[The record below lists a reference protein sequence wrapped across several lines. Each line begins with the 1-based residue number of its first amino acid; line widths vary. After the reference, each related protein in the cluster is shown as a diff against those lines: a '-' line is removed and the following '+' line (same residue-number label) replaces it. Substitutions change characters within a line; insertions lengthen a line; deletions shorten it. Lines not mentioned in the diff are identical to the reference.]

1 MTKYQTQQT
10 FRHNSIHLVFTYW
23 ANGGVILINNQA
35 FTILF
40 TTFSLY
46 RFTIL
51 SNKVL
56 ELFPPNKRSFTFC
69 RILEILDAEEFSK
82 IVISLFVKRNRVSMQ
97 TRISSRLNFSQLHIL
112 LYIKGKYLLT
122 TRESSCHSSSVGGGV
137 FIFPE
142 VSSLNLL

>member
-1 MTKYQTQQT
+1 MGLGGVAIAVPPYV
-10 FRHNSIHLVFTYW
+10 IHPKTAVLGR
-23 ANGGVILINNQA
+23 AGGVILINNQA
-35 FTILF
+35 VTILF

-82 IVISLFVKRNRVSMQ
+82 IVISLF
-97 TRISSRLNFSQLHIL
+97 T
-112 LYIKGKYLLT
+112 
-122 TRESSCHSSSVGGGV
+122 SVRDKK
-137 FIFPE
+137 
-142 VSSLNLL
+142 